1 MNILN
6 DLGHGPTQVMHVSVT
21 FGEDGQPLRLLH
33 ALSEDGIHV
42 VCAAYSLHPAHGDE
56 RLDLP
61 LAPER
66 AASAVLDFARAAN
79 RRVVASDDETHTFLA
94 GGWAADETVRLLSI
108 QEFTAG
114 LSDGS
119 RFLDL
124 IVRKPAHAGLAAT
137 AARAH
142 LMSCGHGRPI
152 IERTW
157 EEARLLDG
165 PYDQLR
171 DE

>member
-1 MNILN
+1 MTMS
-6 DLGHGPTQVMHVSVT
+6 DDRGHGPTQVIHVSVT
-21 FGEDGQPLRLLH
+21 FGADGRPLGLLH
-33 ALSEDGIHV
+33 ALSEDGVHV

-61 LAPER
+61 LAPAR
-66 AASAVLDFARAAN
+66 AASAVANFARAAN
-79 RRVVASDDETHTFLA
+79 RHVVASDEATHTFLME
-94 GGWAADETVRLLSI
+94 GWAPDETVRLLRI
-108 QEFTAG
+108 QDFAAG

-124 IVRKPAHAGLAAT
+124 IVRRPAHAGLAAT

-142 LMSCGHGRPI
+142 LMSCGLGPI

-157 EEARLLDG
+157 EEARLLGG